1 MATDFTE
8 ETAADAVIESF
19 APDTDP
25 RLREVLVSLVR
36 HLHSFARDV
45 ELTIPEWEK
54 AVDFL
59 TRTGHKSDAERQE
72 FILLSDVLGLS
83 MLMETI
89 SNRKYGVATES
100 TVLGPFHVVTSPPR
114 ALGDN
119 IDLVGTGTPCVVT
132 GRVVGARGAPLPWAQ
147 LDVWQ
152 ANDQG
157 FYDVQQ
163 PDVQPRTNGRG
174 LFTADEDGE
183 FWFRT
188 IVPSYYPIPTDGPV
202 GELLVATGRHAFRP
216 AHIHFIVTAP
226 GHRDLTPHIFVAGSK
241 YIESDTVF
249 AVKKSLV
256 VDFTEVTDADTG
268 TKWGMRGP
276 FRHAACD
283 VVMQRKACAAGRS
296 AAGLAGPLRGGA
308 SGAAP
313 RRG

>member
-19 APDTDP
+19 APQTDP

-36 HLHSFARDV
+36 HLHAFARDV
-45 ELTIPEWEK
+45 ELTIPEWEQ
-54 AVDFL
+54 AIDFL
-59 TRTGHKSDAERQE
+59 TRTGQKCDDDRQE

-83 MLMETI
+83 MLVETI
-89 SNRKYGVATES
+89 SNRKLGVATES
-100 TVLGPFHVVTSPPR
+100 TVLGPFHVMKSPVR
-114 ALGDN
+114 ELGDN

-132 GRVVGARGAPLPWAQ
+132 GRVVAVDGTPLPGAT

-163 PDVQPRTNGRG
+163 PDRQPRANGRG
-174 LFTADEDGE
+174 FFTADHEGK

-202 GELLVATGRHAFRP
+202 GELLKETGRHAFRP
-216 AHIHFIVTAP
+216 AHIHVIVTAP
-226 GHRDLTPHIFVAGSK
+226 GYRDLTTHIFVAGSE

-256 VDFTEVTDADTG
+256 VDFTEVTAPAQAE
-268 TKWGMRGP
+268 KWHVPTP
-276 FRHAACD
+276 FRNAD
-283 VVMQRKACAAGRS
+283 FEIVMQPTS
-296 AAGLAGPLRGGA
+296 
-308 SGAAP
+308 
-313 RRG
+313 

>member
-19 APDTDP
+19 APGTDP
-25 RLREVLVSLVR
+25 RLREVLVSLVK
-36 HLHSFARDV
+36 HLHAFARDA

-54 AVDFL
+54 AIDFL
-59 TRTGHKSDAERQE
+59 TRVGQKSDDERQE

-83 MLMETI
+83 MLVETI
-89 SNRKYGVATES
+89 SNRKFGVATES
-100 TVLGPFHVVTSPPR
+100 TVLGPFHVVESPVR
-114 ALGDN
+114 DLGDD
-119 IDLVGTGTPCVVT
+119 IDLVKDPNSTPCAVT
-132 GRVVGARGAPLPWAQ
+132 GRVVSTDGSPIPGAV

-174 LFTADEDGE
+174 LFTADQNGE

-188 IVPSYYPIPTDGPV
+188 IVPSYYPIPADGPV
-202 GELLVATGRHAFRP
+202 GELLKATGRHAFRP

-226 GHRDLTPHIFVAGSK
+226 GHRDLTTHIFVAGSE

-256 VDFTEVTDADTG
+256 ADFDEVTDEALANQWKVG
-268 TKWGMRGP
+268 KVP
-276 FRHAACD
+276 FRHAD
-283 VVMQRKACAAGRS
+283 FDIIMQPSVA
-296 AAGLAGPLRGGA
+296 
-308 SGAAP
+308 
-313 RRG
+313 

>member
-19 APDTDP
+19 APATSP

-36 HLHSFARDV
+36 HLHAFARDV
-45 ELTIPEWEK
+45 ELTIPEWE
-54 AVDFL
+54 AAIDFL
-59 TRTGHKSDAERQE
+59 TRTGHQCDDDRQE

-83 MLMETI
+83 MLVETI
-89 SNRKYGVATES
+89 SNRKFGVATES
-100 TVLGPFHVVTSPPR
+100 TVLGPFHVVKSPVR
-114 ALGDN
+114 ELGDN

-132 GRVVGARGAPLPWAQ
+132 GRVVAVDGTPLPGAL

-163 PDVQPRTNGRG
+163 PDLQPRTNGRG
-174 LFTADEDGE
+174 LFTTDRQGE

-202 GELLVATGRHAFRP
+202 GELLKATGRHAFRP

-226 GHRDLTPHIFVAGSK
+226 GYRDLTTHIFVAGSE

-256 VDFTEVTDADTG
+256 ADFDEVTDPALAE
-268 TKWGMRGP
+268 KWSIPAVP
-276 FRHAACD
+276 FRHAGFD
-283 VVMQRKACAAGRS
+283 VIMQ
-296 AAGLAGPLRGGA
+296 PA
-308 SGAAP
+308 S
-313 RRG
+313 

>member
-19 APDTDP
+19 GAQTDP
-25 RLREVLVSLVR
+25 RLREILSSLVR
-36 HLHSFARDV
+36 HLHAFAREV
-45 ELTIPEWEK
+45 ELTIPEWEQ
-54 AVDFL
+54 AIGFL
-59 TRTGHKSDAERQE
+59 TRTGHMCTDERQE

-83 MLMETI
+83 MLTETI
-89 SNRKYGVATES
+89 SNRKFGVATES
-100 TVLGPFHVVTSPPR
+100 TVLGPFHVVESPPR
-114 ALGDN
+114 ALGDT

-132 GRVVGARGAPLPWAQ
+132 GRVVSVDGTPLPGAS

-174 LFTADEDGE
+174 LFTADADGA

-188 IVPSYYPIPTDGPV
+188 VVPSYYPIPTDGPV
-202 GELLVATGRHAFRP
+202 GDLLKATGRHAFRP

-226 GHRDLTPHIFVAGSK
+226 GHRPLTTHIFVAESE

-256 VDFTEVTDADTG
+256 EEFREITDPEAAAR
-268 TKWGMRGP
+268 WGVPVP
-276 FRHAACD
+276 FRHAAFD
-283 VVMQRKACAAGRS
+283 IVLQ
-296 AAGLAGPLRGGA
+296 PGA
-308 SGAAP
+308 
-313 RRG
+313 

>member
-19 APDTDP
+19 APDTSP

-36 HLHSFARDV
+36 HLHAFARDV
-45 ELTIPEWEK
+45 ELTIPEWE
-54 AVDFL
+54 AAIDFL
-59 TRTGHKSDAERQE
+59 TRTGHQCDDDRQE

-83 MLMETI
+83 MLVETI
-89 SNRKYGVATES
+89 SNRKFGVATES
-100 TVLGPFHVVTSPPR
+100 TVLGPFHVVRSPAR
-114 ALGDN
+114 ELGDN
-119 IDLVGTGTPCVVT
+119 IDLVGTGTPCVIT
-132 GRVVGARGAPLPWAQ
+132 GRVAAVDGTPLPGAL

-163 PDVQPRTNGRG
+163 PAVQPRTNGRG
-174 LFTADEDGE
+174 LFETNHEGE

-188 IVPSYYPIPTDGPV
+188 IVPSYYPIPTDGPA
-202 GELLVATGRHAFRP
+202 GELLNATGRHAFRP

-226 GHRDLTPHIFVAGSK
+226 GYRDLTTHMFVAASE

-256 VDFTEVTDADTG
+256 VDFNEVTDPALAKRWNLPG
-268 TKWGMRGP
+268 VP
-276 FRHAACD
+276 FRHANFD
-283 VVMQRKACAAGRS
+283 IIMQPTS
-296 AAGLAGPLRGGA
+296 
-308 SGAAP
+308 
-313 RRG
+313 